1 MPFTPAHVAAVL
13 PVVGRERPRWV
24 VPCAL
29 VIGSMVPDVLY
40 FVPIGDYRAV
50 SHSLRGLVTLDL
62 LLGLVLAGLW
72 RIAAAP
78 VLRDLSPPSVRLRVP
93 VPRALDQREWL
104 WSVPCVLLGGQT
116 HLLWDSFTHGDGWAV
131 HRWPQVLGRELF
143 PGMPAFSAAQY
154 ASSAVGLAVVALW
167 GLRTLADSE
176 PVHAPG
182 RRASRREGRVVWAL
196 LVVVPLVVAAGFAVR
211 AAVGGQPAL
220 MLLYVAAVRGVSA
233 LGLVATVVVQWWHV
247 AVARRPVLDPVPVR

>member
-72 RIAAAP
+72 RIAPAP
-78 VLRDLSPPSVRLRVP
+78 VLRDLSPPSVRLLVA

-104 WSVPCVLLGGQT
+104 WSVPLAFARIEKLMSFYKAQ
-116 HLLWDSFTHGDGWAV
+116 LWV
-131 HRWPQVLGRELF
+131 HHDFEDYKGRKIAPQYYE
-143 PGMPAFSAAQY
+143 
-154 ASSAVGLAVVALW
+154 
-167 GLRTLADSE
+167 
-176 PVHAPG
+176 
-182 RRASRREGRVVWAL
+182 
-196 LVVVPLVVAAGFAVR
+196 
-211 AAVGGQPAL
+211 
-220 MLLYVAAVRGVSA
+220 
-233 LGLVATVVVQWWHV
+233 
-247 AVARRPVLDPVPVR
+247 